1 MTDLSKLSDNE
12 LIALQSGD
20 LSKISEGSL
29 NHLMQQQAEQAQ
41 RQTQM
46 THSASS
52 STEQSKYADVPETLG
67 DRAKN
72 ALYGAAMGAAA
83 PVQGI
88 GQLIMHGA
96 SALSGDGHASQALR
110 ANAKRFDDYLGRQ
123 ENQYQSETAGSPT
136 AGIGRFAASVA
147 PFVMS
152 GGTSSAAQAPLLAS
166 ALRGAGTGA
175 LMSGLT
181 PVNDVK
187 YDESGGN
194 TFAKDKAE
202 RAAISAALGGALTPV
217 ARGVARVIRPETS
230 QDVQKLLAEKIR
242 LTPGQ
247 ILGGGFKANE
257 EKMTS
262 APLVGDMIKDAQKRS
277 IEDLNKSVYSR
288 AMGQISEKTPDVAGR
303 EGVES
308 VKDALSAKYN
318 ALLPNMSFKA
328 DQQFSQ
334 ALAQINAK
342 AATLPEPQANQF
354 QKILR
359 DVFVNKLSP
368 AGEMNGTQLKGVES
382 DLTRMARGYG
392 GDQAFDN
399 RNLGSAVGDLLSAM
413 RESLTRSN
421 PQYAEELAKINK
433 GFANYAILR
442 QAAGSLGADNG
453 VFTPAQLQNAVKAA
467 DKSSGKGN
475 FATGNAFMQDLSQP
489 AKNVIGN
496 VYPDSGTAGRN
507 ALLNALRSPLQA
519 AKLAATGG
527 AIALPYTKPGQKVAE
542 YLLTRRPDI
551 ASPLADMTRG
561 AGGVAGAEIQKQ
573 LADYLRS
580 IGQ

>member
-1 MTDLSKLSDNE
+1 MTDLSKLSDDE

-29 NHLMQQQAEQAQ
+29 NHLMQQQAGQAQ
-41 RQTQM
+41 RQAQM
-46 THSASS
+46 THRSSS
-52 STEQSKYADVPETLG
+52 STEQPKYADVPETLG
-67 DRAKN
+67 DRAGN
-72 ALYGAAMGAAA
+72 LLYGAAMGAAA
-83 PVQGI
+83 PVQSI

-96 SALSGDGHASQALR
+96 SALAGDGPASQTLR
-110 ANAKRFDDYLGRQ
+110 ANTKRFDDYLGRQ

-136 AGIGRFAASVA
+136 AGIGRFGASVA

-166 ALRGAGTGA
+166 ALRSAGTGA

-187 YDESGGN
+187 YDESSSN

-202 RAAISAALGGALTPV
+202 RTAISAALGGALTPV

-230 QDVQKLLAEKIR
+230 PDVQKLLAEKIR

-247 ILGGGFKANE
+247 ILGGGFKSNE
-257 EKMTS
+257 EKLTS
-262 APLVGDMIKDAQKRS
+262 APIVGDMIRGAQNRS
-277 IEDLNKSVYSR
+277 IEDLNKAVYKR
-288 AMGQISEKTPDVAGR
+288 AMGPIGEKTPDSVGR
-303 EGVES
+303 EGVEA

-342 AATLPEPQANQF
+342 AATLPGPQASQF
-354 QKILR
+354 EKILR
-359 DVFVNKLSP
+359 DIFVNKLSP
-368 AGEMNGTQLKGVES
+368 SGQMTGGQLKGVES
-382 DLTRMARGYG
+382 DLTRLAKGYG
-392 GDQAFDN
+392 GDAAFDN
-399 RNLGSAVGDLLSAM
+399 RNLGAVVGDLLSAM
-413 RESLTRSN
+413 RDSLTRSN
-421 PQYAEELAKINK
+421 PLYAEELKAINK
-433 GFANYAILR
+433 GFANYAVLR
-442 QAAGSLGADNG
+442 KAAGSLGADNG
-453 VFTPAQLQNAVKAA
+453 VVTPAQLQNAVKAA

-496 VYPDSGTAGRN
+496 VYPDSGTAGRS
-507 ALLNALRSPLQA
+507 ALIMALSNPMQS

-527 AIALPYTKPGQKVAE
+527 MIALPYTKSGQKVAE
-542 YLLTRRPDI
+542 YALARRPGF
-551 ASPLADMTRG
+551 AAPLADAVRG
-561 AGGVAGAEIQKQ
+561 SGGVLGAQEQQQ
-573 LADYLRS
+573 LIEYLKS